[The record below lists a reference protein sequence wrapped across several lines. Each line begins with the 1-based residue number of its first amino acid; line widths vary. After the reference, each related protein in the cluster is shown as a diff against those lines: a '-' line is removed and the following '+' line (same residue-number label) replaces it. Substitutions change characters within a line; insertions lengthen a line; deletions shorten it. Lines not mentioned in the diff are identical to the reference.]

1 MSLQAAANRQTGAA
15 PTGQVHS
22 FHALPY
28 PLPPGAQARLQTLS
42 AAVTAASANQ
52 KSEGPDAA
60 SARRMLADY
69 IGRLR
74 ETIGEEVI
82 RREFLPS
89 QPSQ

>member
-1 MSLQAAANRQTGAA
+1 MSPLTQPPGA
-15 PTGQVHS
+15 PTGPVHS

-42 AAVTAASANQ
+42 AAVTAAAANH
-52 KSEGPDAA
+52 KSEIQDAA
-60 SARRMLADY
+60 SARRLLADY

-74 ETIGEEVI
+74 ETIGEELI